1 MAQFDV
7 FENSNEETN
16 QAVPYLL
23 DVQADLLD
31 SLSTRVVIP
40 LVSASTAGKAI
51 QHLNPE
57 FVIEGVPVFMSTAE
71 LAGVPVWS
79 MGKKAGSLK
88 DQRHEIIAALDF
100 LFTGF

>member
-7 FENSNEETN
+7 FVNPNEQTN

-31 SLSTRVVIP
+31 SLSTRVVVP
-40 LVSASTAGKAI
+40 LATALAMGKPI
-51 QHLNPE
+51 SHLNPE
-57 FVIEGVPVFMSTAE
+57 FTIEDTTVFMSTAE
-71 LAGVPVWS
+71 LAGVSVRS
-79 MGKKAGSLK
+79 MGNKITSLK
-88 DQRHEIIAALDF
+88 DRRHDIIAALDF